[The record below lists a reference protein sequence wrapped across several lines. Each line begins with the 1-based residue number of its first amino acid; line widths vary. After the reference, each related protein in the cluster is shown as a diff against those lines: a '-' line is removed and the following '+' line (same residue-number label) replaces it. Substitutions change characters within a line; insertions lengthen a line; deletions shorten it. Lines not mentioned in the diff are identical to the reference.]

1 MSAAEEI
8 VRWIGY
14 LRPMTRAGLAIA
26 IVLWASKVA
35 AQDTTRVRVSGV
47 VFDSIAGSPLANAVV
62 QLVSADNPGVGLH
75 SVQADTLGR
84 YSIDSVPP
92 GRYLIG
98 FDHPILSLLGLDEPT
113 YVLTIGG
120 KDPITV
126 NLATPSAASYFAR
139 LCGEGA
145 RPDSSGLLLGRL
157 FDAPSRTTVRSGSV
171 IVQWWVASIEHGQLR
186 TAVAE
191 LLVAVDTTG
200 RFATCAVP
208 SNRDVTVVG
217 ESKGDSTGTVPIRVR
232 PRGVIARDLFVGG
245 GQPVAIDHVDSTF
258 VDSAGVLRPRTI
270 TAQVLRGS
278 ARLSGVIRTDGGR
291 PLNARVLVEDAG
303 LQARTNDQ
311 GAFSL
316 ASLPEGTRT
325 VSLRA
330 IGYFPEERAID
341 FFADSTTRLDVRLH
355 TVRTVLD
362 TIHIFGKTIS
372 RDLADF
378 ERHRR
383 AGWGS
388 YLTGVEIRR
397 RRAFETTELL
407 WGARSVT
414 PIRGNRGQLMVSS
427 RGRTCFPAVFIDRVR
442 FTIFDDL
449 TELDSMVRP
458 DEIAAMEIY
467 TGMDTPAEFSQGGAC
482 AAIVIWRKR

>member
-1 MSAAEEI
+1 
-8 VRWIGY
+8 
-14 LRPMTRAGLAIA
+14 MTRAGLAIA

-62 QLVSADNPGVGLH
+62 QLVSADNPAVGLR

-84 YSIDSVPP
+84 YSIDSVPA

-98 FDHPILSLLGLDEPT
+98 FIHPILSLLGLDEPT
-113 YVLTIGG
+113 YPLTTGG
-120 KDPITV
+120 ERPITV
-126 NLATPSAASYFAR
+126 NLATPSAASYVAR
-139 LCGEGA
+139 LCGERA
-145 RPDSSGLLLGRL
+145 RRDSSGLLLGRM
-157 FDAPSRTTVRSGSV
+157 FDARSRSTVRSGSV

-186 TAVAE
+186 TGVAE

-200 RFATCAVP
+200 RFATCAVAP
-208 SNRDVTVVG
+208 DRDVTVVG
-217 ESKGDSTGTVPIRVR
+217 ESQGDSTGTVPIRVR
-232 PRGVIARDLFVGG
+232 PRRVTARDLFVGG
-245 GQPVAIDHVDSTF
+245 GQRVAIDHVDSTF
-258 VDSAGVLRPRTI
+258 VDSAGVVRPRTT

-291 PLNARVLVEDAG
+291 PLSARVLVTDAG
-303 LQARTNDQ
+303 LEARTNDQ

-362 TIHIFGKTIS
+362 TMRILGKTIS
-372 RDLADF
+372 TDLADF
-378 ERHRR
+378 ERRRR

-388 YLTGVEIRR
+388 YLTAVEIRR
-397 RRAFETTELL
+397 RGAIETTELL
-407 WGARSVT
+407 WLARSAT
-414 PIRGNRGQLMVSS
+414 LTRSNGRQLMIRSRGQ
-427 RGRTCFPAVFIDRVR
+427 TCLPAVFIDHVR
-442 FTIFDDL
+442 LTINEDL
-449 TELDSMVRP
+449 SELDSMVRP

-467 TGMDTPAEFSQGGAC
+467 TGMNMPAEFYKRGAC
-482 AAIVIWRKR
+482 ASIVIWRKH